1 LAPSRNRLARLKLH
15 SLIFGHP
22 LETKYAEQHRVG
34 ILASIPVFGS
44 SLVSTQGYAPDEML
58 YVLGGLGAA
67 GFATMM
73 PTTLGVIFLL
83 LSIMLV
89 YRKTIQKYPHG
100 GGSYTIAKQ
109 YLGENYGLLAGAG
122 LILDYIL
129 TVSVSVSS
137 AVENMTGVFTFLAST
152 NHKVITI
159 CAIILFMTIVNLRGL
174 KESAALFA
182 LPVYLYL
189 VSIFVLVAVGVYKV
203 IFFGVDPTYTAKT
216 LATSGNGLTVFIFLR
231 ALAGG
236 TTALTG
242 IEAVSNGV
250 AAYKAPAQ
258 KRAITTLFLLG
269 AIVAVGLSGMSFLAA
284 KYHIIPTSANTA
296 MNQLGLI
303 VFGKGILYYIL
314 VACAAVI
321 LVIAA
326 NTSFAGLPILL
337 NLMAKDG
344 YVPRYFKNL
353 GDRLVFSK
361 GIWVLSA
368 ISILLIILFHGNT
381 HTMIPLYAIGVLIS
395 FALTGVGLA
404 KHTWHTKGKGWIS
417 DFLIFSF
424 GGGVSFL
431 VFAVFL
437 STKFFEGA
445 WMIVLLLP
453 IMVFFFRSIAK
464 VYQREITSIKVTP
477 EDIKQF
483 NEKIA
488 KVSQRRVNIDL
499 SEYNSKIVVPVFD
512 MNKIVLKA
520 LTYAYDL
527 TPLAVAVHVASDP
540 ERAAKLQKKW
550 KENGIM
556 VPLEIV
562 ESPYRA
568 TVQDLLSYLDQLEK
582 CPDFETIILAIPEF
596 VPERFWQN
604 FLHNQTGQMMKLLLL
619 LNKNILVTSIP
630 YHPPTE

>member
-1 LAPSRNRLARLKLH
+1 
-15 SLIFGHP
+15 
-22 LETKYAEQHRVG
+22 
-34 ILASIPVFGS
+34 
-44 SLVSTQGYAPDEML
+44 
-58 YVLGGLGAA
+58 
-67 GFATMM
+67 
-73 PTTLGVIFLL
+73 
-83 LSIMLV
+83 
-89 YRKTIQKYPHG
+89 
-100 GGSYTIAKQ
+100 
-109 YLGENYGLLAGAG
+109 
-122 LILDYIL
+122 
-129 TVSVSVSS
+129 
-137 AVENMTGVFTFLAST
+137 
-152 NHKVITI
+152 
-159 CAIILFMTIVNLRGL
+159 
-174 KESAALFA
+174 
-182 LPVYLYL
+182 
-189 VSIFVLVAVGVYKV
+189 
-203 IFFGVDPTYTAKT
+203 
-216 LATSGNGLTVFIFLR
+216 
-231 ALAGG
+231 
-236 TTALTG
+236 
-242 IEAVSNGV
+242 
-250 AAYKAPAQ
+250 
-258 KRAITTLFLLG
+258 
-269 AIVAVGLSGMSFLAA
+269 
-284 KYHIIPTSANTA
+284 
-296 MNQLGLI
+296 
-303 VFGKGILYYIL
+303 
-314 VACAAVI
+314 
-321 LVIAA
+321 
-326 NTSFAGLPILL
+326 
-337 NLMAKDG
+337 
-344 YVPRYFKNL
+344 
-353 GDRLVFSK
+353 
-361 GIWVLSA
+361 
-368 ISILLIILFHGNT
+368 
-381 HTMIPLYAIGVLIS
+381 MIPLYAIGVLIS

-550 KENGIM
+550 QENGIM